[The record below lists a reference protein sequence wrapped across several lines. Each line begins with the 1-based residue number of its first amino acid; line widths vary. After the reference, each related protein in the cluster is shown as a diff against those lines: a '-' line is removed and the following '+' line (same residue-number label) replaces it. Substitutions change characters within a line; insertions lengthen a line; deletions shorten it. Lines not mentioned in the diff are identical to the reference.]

1 MTNGKEGDEMGDA
14 LPLTLAARLAAQAD
28 RLGDKCFFHYGGAA
42 HSYAGVAERAGR
54 VAAGLQALGLGKGDR
69 VATYLPNGMPLVE
82 SYFALATLGAGAV
95 LLNPQLTP
103 REIGYILGD
112 SGAKGIITHA
122 SLLPNVRAV
131 QGSLPALRTVVVA
144 GGGGGDGAVA
154 FETLGDGMRPL
165 RERGVG
171 REDEAWLAYT
181 SGTTG
186 KPKGA
191 ILTHRNLL
199 WTADVTAPTVGFHPQ
214 DVILCPIPLFH
225 LFALGACFLEILTV
239 GATTVIHD
247 RFSPEG
253 VLDGIGRHRVTIYPG
268 VPTMYAYLLNS
279 PALAGA
285 DTRSLRFGITGGAI
299 MPQKLIEET
308 EAKLKIQVLNMY
320 GITET
325 ASWVSCVH
333 HTVRQPF
340 GSVGKA
346 LPGLTVRVVD
356 REDRDVPMGEI
367 GEIIVRGPN
376 VMRGYNNLP
385 EATAEATRGGFYH
398 TGDLGT
404 LDGDGFLYV
413 LDRLKDMIISGG
425 YNIYPKE
432 VEDVLYAHP
441 AVLEAAVVGV
451 PHEAKG
457 EVPRAYVVLKE
468 GASATADEVQA
479 YLRGQ
484 LAAYKLPASVEFI
497 QAIPKTGSGKIRRV
511 ELREKARAAGG
522 RG

>member
-1 MTNGKEGDEMGDA
+1 M
-14 LPLTLAARLAAQAD
+14 LPMTLAARLAAQAD
-28 RLGDKCFFHYGGAA
+28 RLGGKCFFHHGGVD
-42 HSYAGVAERAGR
+42 HSYAAVAERAAR
-54 VAAGLQALGLGKGDR
+54 VAAGLQALGVGKGDR
-69 VATYLPNGMPLVE
+69 IATYLPNGMPLVE
-82 SYFALATLGAGAV
+82 SYFALATLGAGVV

-103 REIGYILGD
+103 REIGFILED
-112 SGAKGIITHA
+112 SGARGVITHA
-122 SLLPNVRAV
+122 SLLANVRAV
-131 QGSLPALRTVVVA
+131 QGTLPALKTVVVA
-144 GGGGGDGAVA
+144 GGAVADGAVA
-154 FETLGDGMRPL
+154 FETLGDGMRGL
-165 RERGVG
+165 REHGVG
-171 REDEAWLAYT
+171 PEDEAWLAYT

-199 WTADVTAPTVGFHPQ
+199 WTADVSAPTVGFQPD
-214 DVILCPIPLFH
+214 DVIVCPIPLFH

-253 VLDGIGRHRVTIYPG
+253 VLEAIGQHTVTIFPG

-279 PALAGA
+279 PALATA
-285 DTRSLRFGITGGAI
+285 STKSLRFGITGGAI
-299 MPQKLIEET
+299 MPQKLIEQT
-308 EAKLKIQVLNMY
+308 VVRLGIHVLNMY

-346 LPGLTVRVVD
+346 MPGLTVRVVD
-356 REDRDVPMGEI
+356 RDDRDVPVGEI
-367 GEIIVRGPN
+367 GEIIVSGPN

-385 EATAEATRGGFYH
+385 QATADALRSGFYH
-398 TGDLGT
+398 TGDLGM
-404 LDGDGFLYV
+404 LDADGFVYV

-432 VEDVLYAHP
+432 IEDVLYTHP
-441 AVLEAAVVGV
+441 AVLEAAVIGV

-468 GASATADEVQA
+468 GAAAAPDEILA

-484 LAAYKLPASVEFI
+484 LAAYKLPTSVETI
-497 QAIPKTGSGKIRRV
+497 AAIPKTGSGKIRRV
-511 ELREKARAAGG
+511 ELRDRAAA
-522 RG
+522 REA

>member
-1 MTNGKEGDEMGDA
+1 MGGS
-14 LPLTLAARLAAQAD
+14 LPMTLAARLAAQAD
-28 RLGDKCFFHYGGAA
+28 RLGDKPFFLFDGVAHTYAA
-42 HSYAGVAERAGR
+42 VAERAGR
-54 VAAGLQALGLGKGDR
+54 VAAGLQALGLAKGDR
-69 VATYLPNGMPLVE
+69 VATYLPNGLPLVE
-82 SYFALATLGAGAV
+82 SYFALAGLGAGAV

-103 REIGYILGD
+103 REIGYILAD
-112 SGAKGIITHA
+112 SGAVGIITHA
-122 SLLPNVRAV
+122 SLVPNVRAV
-131 QGSLPALRTVVVA
+131 QSTLPALRIVVVA
-144 GGGGGDGAVA
+144 GGAAAGGAVA
-154 FETLGDGMRPL
+154 YEALGGRPHPL
-165 RERGVG
+165 RDDAVQPE
-171 REDEAWLAYT
+171 EEAWLAYT

-199 WTADVTAPTVGFHPQ
+199 WTADVTAATVGFQPD

-247 RFSPEG
+247 RFSPER
-253 VLDGIGRHRVTIYPG
+253 VLDAMERHRVTIFPG

-279 PALAGA
+279 PALAA
-285 DTRSLRFGITGGAI
+285 ANTASLRFGITGGAI

-308 EAKLKIQVLNMY
+308 EAKLKINVLNMY

-333 HTVRQPF
+333 HAVRQPF

-356 REDRDVPMGEI
+356 RQDRDVPAGEI

-376 VMRGYNNLP
+376 VMRGYNHLP

-398 TGDLGT
+398 TGDLGKM
-404 LDGDGFLYV
+404 DGDGFLYV
-413 LDRLKDMIISGG
+413 LDRLKDTIISGG

-432 VEDVLYAHP
+432 IEDVLYVHP

-457 EVPRAYVVLKE
+457 EVPRAYVVRKE
-468 GASATADEVQA
+468 GEAATADEVLA
-479 YLRGQ
+479 YLKTQ
-484 LAAYKLPASVEFI
+484 LAAYKLPTSVEFI
-497 QAIPKTGSGKIRRV
+497 EAIPKTGSGKIRRV
-511 ELREKARAAGG
+511 ELRERARAGASQG
-522 RG
+522 

>member
-1 MTNGKEGDEMGDA
+1 M
-14 LPLTLAARLAAQAD
+14 TLAARLAAQAD
-28 RLGDKCFFHYGGAA
+28 RLGDKCFFHYGGTD
-42 HSYAGVAERAGR
+42 HSYAAVAASAGR
-54 VAAGLQALGLGKGDR
+54 VAAGLQASGISKGDR
-69 VATYLPNGMPLVE
+69 VATYLPNGLPLVE

-103 REIGYILGD
+103 REIGYILED

-122 SLLPNVRAV
+122 SLVPNVRAA
-131 QGSLPALRTVVVA
+131 QGTLSALKTVVVA
-144 GGGGGDGAVA
+144 GGAAGEGAVA
-154 FETLGDGMRPL
+154 FETLGDRLRPL
-165 RERGVG
+165 REHSVSP
-171 REDEAWLAYT
+171 EDEAWLAYT

-199 WTADVTAPTVGFHPQ
+199 WTADVSARTVGFHAD

-239 GATTVIHD
+239 GATTVIQD

-253 VLDGIGRHRVTIYPG
+253 VLEAIGRHRVTIFPG

-279 PALAGA
+279 PALAA
-285 DTRSLRFGITGGAI
+285 ANTKSLRFGITGGAI
-299 MPQKLIEET
+299 MPQKLIEQT
-308 EAKLKIQVLNMY
+308 EASLGIQVLNMY

-346 LPGLTVRVVD
+346 MPGLTVRVVD
-356 REDRDVPMGEI
+356 REDRDVPVGQI
-367 GEIIVRGPN
+367 GEIIVNGPN
-376 VMRGYNNLP
+376 VMRGYNNLQQ
-385 EATAEATRGGFYH
+385 ATAEAMRGGFYH
-398 TGDLGT
+398 TGDLGS
-404 LDGDGFLYV
+404 LDADGFVYV

-432 VEDVLYAHP
+432 IEDVLYTHP
-441 AVLEAAVVGV
+441 AILEAAVVGV
-451 PHEAKG
+451 AHEAKG
-457 EVPRAYVVLKE
+457 EVPRAYVMLKE
-468 GASATADEVQA
+468 GAAAAPDEILA

-484 LAAYKLPASVEFI
+484 LAAYKLPAAVEI
-497 QAIPKTGSGKIRRV
+497 IAAIPKTGSGKIRRV
-511 ELREKARAAGG
+511 ELRDRAAA
-522 RG
+522 REA

>member
-1 MTNGKEGDEMGDA
+1 M
-14 LPLTLAARLAAQAD
+14 TLAARLAAQAEA
-28 RLGDKCFFHYGGAA
+28 LGDKCFFHHGGAS
-42 HSYAGVAERAGR
+42 HSYAAVAGRAGR
-54 VAAGLQALGLGKGDR
+54 LAAGLQALGLGKGDR
-69 VATYLPNGMPLVE
+69 VATYLPNGLPLVE
-82 SYFALATLGAGAV
+82 SYFALATLGASAV

-103 REIGYILGD
+103 REIGYILQD
-112 SGAKGIITHA
+112 SGARSIITHA
-122 SLLPNVRAV
+122 SLLPNVQAV
-131 QGSLPALRTVVVA
+131 RGSLPALRTVIVS
-144 GGGGGDGAVA
+144 GGATGHDAVA
-154 FETLGDGMRPL
+154 FETLGEGMRPL
-165 RERGVG
+165 RDAAMDPK
-171 REDEAWLAYT
+171 DEAWLAYT

-191 ILTHRNLL
+191 ILTHGNLL
-199 WTADVTAPTVGFHPQ
+199 WTADVSARTVGWQAQ
-214 DVILCPIPLFH
+214 DVIVCPIPLFH

-247 RFSPEG
+247 RFSPEA
-253 VLDGIGRHRVTIYPG
+253 VLDAIGQHRVTIVPG

-279 PALAGA
+279 PALATA

-308 EAKLKIQVLNMY
+308 EARLGIHVLNMY

-325 ASWVSCVH
+325 ASWISCVH

-356 REDRDVPMGEI
+356 RDDRDVPAGEI

-376 VMRGYNNLP
+376 VMREYNNLP
-385 EATAEATRGGFYH
+385 EATAEAMRGGFYH

-404 LDGDGFLYV
+404 LDADGFVYV

-432 VEDVLYAHP
+432 IEDVLYMHP
-441 AVLEAAVVGV
+441 AVLEAAVIGV
-451 PHEAKG
+451 PHDAKG
-457 EVPRAYVVLKE
+457 EVPRAYVVVKE
-468 GASATADEVQA
+468 GAAAAPDEILA

-484 LAAYKLPASVEFI
+484 LAAYKLPASVEI
-497 QAIPKTGSGKIRRV
+497 IAAIPKTGSGKIRRV
-511 ELREKARAAGG
+511 ELRDRARTTREG
-522 RG
+522 

>member
-1 MTNGKEGDEMGDA
+1 M
-14 LPLTLAARLAAQAD
+14 LPMTLAARLAAQAD
-28 RLGDKCFFHYGGAA
+28 RLGGKTFVHYGGID
-42 HSYAGVAERAGR
+42 HSYAAVAQRAAR
-54 VAAGLQALGLGKGDR
+54 VAAGLQALGVGKGDR
-69 VATYLPNGMPLVE
+69 VATYLPNGLPLVE

-103 REIGYILGD
+103 REIGYILAD
-112 SGAKGIITHA
+112 SGARAIITHA
-122 SLLPNVRAV
+122 SLVQNVGAV
-131 QGSLPALRTVVVA
+131 HGTLPALKTVIVA
-144 GGGGGDGAVA
+144 GGAAAGGAVA
-154 FETLGDGMRPL
+154 FETLGHGMRTVG
-165 RERGVG
+165 EQGVSSG
-171 REDEAWLAYT
+171 DEAWLAYT

-191 ILTHRNLL
+191 ILTHLNLL
-199 WTADVTAPTVGFHPQ
+199 WTADVSAATVGFQPD
-214 DVILCPIPLFH
+214 DVIVCPIPLFH

-253 VLDGIGRHRVTIYPG
+253 VLEAIGQHGVTIFPG

-279 PALAGA
+279 PALPAA
-285 DTRSLRFGITGGAI
+285 NTTSLRFGITGGAI
-299 MPQKLIEET
+299 MPQQLIEQT
-308 EAKLKIQVLNMY
+308 EARLGIHVLNMY

-333 HTVRQPF
+333 HTVQQPF

-346 LPGLTVRVVD
+346 MPGLTVRVVD
-356 REDRDVPMGEI
+356 RDDRDVPVGEI
-367 GEIIVRGPN
+367 GEIVVSGPN
-376 VMRGYNNLP
+376 VMRGYNNL
-385 EATAEATRGGFYH
+385 EQATAEAMRGGFYH

-404 LDGDGFLYV
+404 LDAEGFVYV

-432 VEDVLYAHP
+432 IEDVLYAHP

-457 EVPRAYVVLKE
+457 EVPRAYVVQKE
-468 GASATADEVQA
+468 GAAATPVEILT

-484 LAAYKLPASVEFI
+484 LAAYKLPATVEI
-497 QAIPKTGSGKIRRV
+497 IAAIPKTGSGKIRRV
-511 ELREKARAAGG
+511 ELRDRAA
-522 RG
+522 RKEA

>member
-1 MTNGKEGDEMGDA
+1 MHG
-14 LPLTLAARLAAQAD
+14 LPMTLAARLAAQAD
-28 RLGDKCFFHYGGAA
+28 RLGGKCFFHYGGAD
-42 HSYAGVAERAGR
+42 HSYAAVAERAGR
-54 VAAGLQALGLGKGDR
+54 VAAGLRALGVSKGDR
-69 VATYLPNGMPLVE
+69 IATYLPNGLPLVE

-103 REIGYILGD
+103 REIGYILAD
-112 SGAKGIITHA
+112 SGARGIITHA

-131 QGSLPALRTVVVA
+131 QGGLPALRTLIVA
-144 GGGGGDGAVA
+144 GGDGAVA
-154 FETLGDGMRPL
+154 FETLGDGMRPV
-165 RERGVG
+165 REHGVSP
-171 REDEAWLAYT
+171 EDEAWLAYT

-199 WTADVTAPTVGFHPQ
+199 WTADVSAPTVGFRAD

-253 VLDGIGRHRVTIYPG
+253 VLEAIGRHKVTIFPG

-279 PALAGA
+279 PALAA
-285 DTRSLRFGITGGAI
+285 ANTKSLRFGITGGAI
-299 MPQKLIEET
+299 MPQKLIEQT
-308 EAKLKIQVLNMY
+308 ESALGIQVLNMY

-325 ASWVSCVH
+325 ASWVACVH

-346 LPGLTVRVVD
+346 MPGLVVRVVD
-356 REDRDVPMGEI
+356 REDRDVPVGEI
-367 GEIIVRGPN
+367 GEIIVSGPN

-385 EATAEATRGGFYH
+385 QATAEAMRGGFYH

-404 LDGDGFLYV
+404 LDADGFLYV

-432 VEDVLYAHP
+432 IEDVLYTHS

-451 PHEAKG
+451 KHEAKG
-457 EVPRAYVVLKE
+457 EVPRAYVVLKD
-468 GASATADEVQA
+468 GAPAAPDEIVA

-484 LAAYKLPASVEFI
+484 LAAYKLPASIEVI
-497 QAIPKTGSGKIRRV
+497 AAIPKTGSGKIRRV
-511 ELREKARAAGG
+511 ELRERAAAGEA
-522 RG
+522 

>member
-1 MTNGKEGDEMGDA
+1 MGGT

-28 RLGDKCFFHYGGAA
+28 RLGDKAFFHCGGATC
-42 HSYAGVAERAGR
+42 SYVRVAERAGR
-54 VAAGLQALGLGKGDR
+54 MAAGLQALGLGKGDR
-69 VATYLPNGMPLVE
+69 VTTYLPNGLPLVE

-112 SGAKGIITHA
+112 SGARGIITHV

-131 QGSLPALRTVVVA
+131 QGSLPALRTLVVS
-144 GGGGGDGAVA
+144 GGAAGDGAVA
-154 FETLGDGMRPL
+154 FETLGEGMRPL
-165 RERGVG
+165 REAGVG
-171 REDEAWLAYT
+171 PEDEAWLAYT

-199 WTADVTAPTVGFHPQ
+199 WTADVTAATVGFEAD

-239 GATTVIHD
+239 GATTVIHE

-253 VLDGIGRHRVTIYPG
+253 VLEAIGRHRVTIFPG

-279 PALAGA
+279 PALAAA
-285 DTRSLRFGITGGAI
+285 DTGSLRFGITGGAI
-299 MPQKLIEET
+299 MPQQLIEET
-308 EAKLKIQVLNMY
+308 EAHLKIQVLNMY

-340 GSVGKA
+340 GSVGKV

-356 REDRDVPMGEI
+356 RDDRDVPAGEI

-398 TGDLGT
+398 TGDLGK
-404 LDGDGFLYV
+404 LDASGFLYV

-432 VEDVLYAHP
+432 VEDVLYTHP

-468 GASATADEVQA
+468 GAAATAEEIRA

-484 LAAYKLPASVEFI
+484 LAAYKMPTSVEFI

-511 ELREKARAAGG
+511 ELRDRARATAGYG
-522 RG
+522 TPA

>member
-1 MTNGKEGDEMGDA
+1 M
-14 LPLTLAARLAAQAD
+14 LPMTLAARLAAQAD
-28 RLGDKCFFHYGGAA
+28 ALGDKCFFHHGGTA
-42 HSYAGVAERAGR
+42 HSYAAVAESAGR

-69 VATYLPNGMPLVE
+69 VATYLPNGLPLVE
-82 SYFALATLGAGAV
+82 SYFALATLGASAV

-103 REIGYILGD
+103 REIGYILED
-112 SGAKGIITHA
+112 AGARSIITHA

-131 QGSLPALRTVVVA
+131 QGSLPALRTVVVSGGAA
-144 GGGGGDGAVA
+144 GNDAVA
-154 FETLGDGMRPL
+154 FETLGERMRPL
-165 RERGVG
+165 REQGIDPD
-171 REDEAWLAYT
+171 DEAWLAYT

-199 WTADVTAPTVGFHPQ
+199 WTADVSALTVGFHAD

-247 RFSPEG
+247 RFSPEA
-253 VLDGIGRHRVTIYPG
+253 VLEAIAQHGVTIFPG

-279 PALAGA
+279 AALATA

-299 MPQKLIEET
+299 MPQKLIEDT
-308 EAKLKIQVLNMY
+308 ESRLGIQVLNMY

-356 REDRDVPMGEI
+356 RDDRDVPAGEI
-367 GEIIVRGPN
+367 GEIVVRGPN

-385 EATAEATRGGFYH
+385 EATAEALRSGFYH

-404 LDGDGFLYV
+404 LDADGFVYV

-432 VEDVLYAHP
+432 IEDVLYMHP

-451 PHEAKG
+451 PHDAKG
-457 EVPRAYVVLKE
+457 EVPRAYVVVKE
-468 GASATADEVQA
+468 GAVATPDEILA

-484 LAAYKLPASVEFI
+484 LAAYKLPTSVEI
-497 QAIPKTGSGKIRRV
+497 ITAIPKTGSGKIRRV
-511 ELREKARAAGG
+511 ELRDRARTASPSREG
-522 RG
+522 

>member
-1 MTNGKEGDEMGDA
+1 MWRSMEPTC
-14 LPLTLAARLAAQAD
+14 LPMTLAARLAAQAD
-28 RLGDKCFFHYGGAA
+28 RLGGKCFFHHGGMDR
-42 HSYAGVAERAGR
+42 SYAAVAESAGR
-54 VAAGLQALGLGKGDR
+54 LAAGLRALGVGKGDR
-69 VATYLPNGMPLVE
+69 VATYLPNGLPLVE

-103 REIGYILGD
+103 REIGYILED

-131 QGSLPALRTVVVA
+131 RGTLLALRTVVVA
-144 GGGGGDGAVA
+144 GGAAEDGAVA
-154 FETLGDGMRPL
+154 FEALGNGMRPL
-165 RERGVG
+165 REHGVNP
-171 REDEAWLAYT
+171 EDEAWLAYT

-191 ILTHRNLL
+191 VLTHRNLL
-199 WTADVTAPTVGFHPQ
+199 WTADVSAPTVGFHAD

-253 VLDGIGRHRVTIYPG
+253 VLEAIGQHKVTIFPG

-279 PALAGA
+279 PALPTA

-299 MPQKLIEET
+299 MPQKLIEQT
-308 EAKLKIQVLNMY
+308 EASLGIQVINMY

-325 ASWVSCVH
+325 ASWVACVH

-346 LPGLTVRVVD
+346 MPGLTVRVVD
-356 REDRDVPMGEI
+356 RDDRDVPVGQI
-367 GEIIVRGPN
+367 GEIVVSGPN

-385 EATAEATRGGFYH
+385 QATAEAMRGGFYH

-404 LDGDGFLYV
+404 LDADGFVYV
-413 LDRLKDMIISGG
+413 LDRLTDMIISGG

-432 VEDVLYAHP
+432 IEDVLYTHP
-441 AVLEAAVVGV
+441 AVLEAAVIGV

-468 GASATADEVQA
+468 GAAAAPDEILA

-484 LAAYKLPASVEFI
+484 LAAYKLPVSVEVI
-497 QAIPKTGSGKIRRV
+497 AAIPKTGSGKIRRV
-511 ELREKARAAGG
+511 ELRDRAAAKEE
-522 RG
+522 

>member
-1 MTNGKEGDEMGDA
+1 MDTSA
-14 LPLTLAARLAAQAD
+14 LPMTLAARLAAQAE
-28 RLGDKCFFHYGGAA
+28 RLGGKTFFHHNGAD
-42 HSYAGVAERAGR
+42 HSYAAVAERAGR
-54 VAAGLQALGLGKGDR
+54 VAAGLQALGISRGDR
-69 VATYLPNGMPLVE
+69 IATYLPNGLPLVE

-103 REIGYILGD
+103 REIGYILAD
-112 SGAKGIITHA
+112 SGARGIITHA
-122 SLLPNVRAV
+122 SLLPNVQAV
-131 QGSLPALRTVVVA
+131 RDTLPALRAVIVA
-144 GGGGGDGAVA
+144 GGAAEGGAAA
-154 FETLGDGMRPL
+154 FETLGDGMPPL
-165 RERGVG
+165 REHGVSP
-171 REDEAWLAYT
+171 EDEAWLAYT

-191 ILTHRNLL
+191 VLTHDNLL
-199 WTADVTAPTVGFHPQ
+199 WTADVSAPTVGFQ
-214 DVILCPIPLFH
+214 ADDVIVCPIPLFH

-247 RFSPEG
+247 RFSPEA
-253 VLDGIGRHRVTIYPG
+253 VLEAIGRYRVTIFPG

-279 PALAGA
+279 PALATA
-285 DTRSLRFGITGGAI
+285 QTKSLRFGITGGAI
-299 MPQKLIEET
+299 MPQKLIEQT
-308 EAKLKIQVLNMY
+308 ESALGIQVLNMY

-325 ASWVSCVH
+325 ASWVACVH

-340 GSVGKA
+340 GSVGRA
-346 LPGLTVRVVD
+346 MPGLTVRVVD
-356 REDRDVPMGEI
+356 RDDRDVPVGEI

-385 EATAEATRGGFYH
+385 QATAEAMRGGFYH

-404 LDGDGFLYV
+404 LDAGGFVYV

-432 VEDVLYAHP
+432 IEDVLYTHP

-457 EVPRAYVVLKE
+457 EVPRAYVVPKD
-468 GASATADEVQA
+468 GAAAAPDEILA

-484 LAAYKLPASVEFI
+484 LAAYKLPASVEI
-497 QAIPKTGSGKIRRV
+497 IAASPKTGSGKIRRV
-511 ELREKARAAGG
+511 ELRDRAAA
-522 RG
+522 REA